1 MDARRPSY
9 IRALKPRQ
17 MQRVCRGVA
26 AAALAL
32 SLGGCAGLGLP
43 FGAEM
48 AGVDTSLTTGSI
60 KPTLVSASRVS
71 GVDASDWEAIR
82 RSIAATPA
90 DLASDRLPWR
100 NPDTGSAGTI
110 SALSAAH
117 ARGSLACRTFA
128 TTVNDQRGI
137 RRYRGDACQR
147 SNGRWQLYGMVADDA
162 QLS

>member
-1 MDARRPSY
+1 MFVRRPSY

-17 MQRVCRGVA
+17 MVRAFPGVA
-26 AAALAL
+26 VAILAL

-43 FGAEM
+43 FGAELASTDPM
-48 AGVDTSLTTGSI
+48 TTGSI
-60 KPTLVSASRVS
+60 KPTLVSANVVD

-82 RSIAATPA
+82 REVA
-90 DLASDRLPWR
+90 DVPVDSAVDRLAWR

-110 SALSAAH
+110 SGLSAAR
-117 ARGSLACRTFA
+117 AQSGLACRTFA
-128 TTVNDQRGI
+128 TTVNDQRGV
-137 RRYRGDACQR
+137 RRYRGETCRR

>member
-1 MDARRPSY
+1 MVVRRHPY
-9 IRALKPRQ
+9 IPALTFSQMPRA
-17 MQRVCRGVA
+17 CRGVA
-26 AAALAL
+26 AVALAL

-48 AGVDTSLTTGSI
+48 ASKDAMTTGSV
-60 KPTLVSASRVS
+60 KPTLVSASVVD

-82 RSIAATPA
+82 RSVAATPA
-90 DLASDRLPWR
+90 NTGVDRLAWR

-110 SALSAAH
+110 SGLTAEH
-117 ARGSLACRTFA
+117 MRGSQQCRTFA

-137 RRYRGDACQR
+137 RRYRGEACQR
-147 SNGRWQLYGMVADDA
+147 SDGRWQLYGMAADDA

>member
-1 MDARRPSY
+1 MFARWPSY

-17 MQRVCRGVA
+17 MPRACSAVA
-26 AAALAL
+26 AAILAL

-43 FGAEM
+43 FGAEVASTDPM
-48 AGVDTSLTTGSI
+48 TTGSI
-60 KPTLVSASRVS
+60 RPTLVSASVVD

-82 RSIAATPA
+82 RTVAAIPA
-90 DLASDRLPWR
+90 QSPVDRLAWR

-110 SALSAAH
+110 AALSAAH
-117 ARGSLACRTFA
+117 PQSGLACRTFA
-128 TTVNDQRGI
+128 TTINDQRGV
-137 RRYRGDACQR
+137 RRYRGEACQR